1 MRAIPLLLLLI
12 LCSLINQLGARETT
26 ISNNDGLNIEQLQTN
41 ELLKKH
47 PFDKGIKSAEHESTL
62 FKLTI
67 RNMRQEGINQYPPR
81 NEDNKVV
88 MEKLNLP
95 AGSIAENTP
104 DCNSATVNYYRTYGN
119 KESAQ
124 SVISRCQKKLEKN
137 NFETLSYAAKFIPS
151 VVYLRSS
158 LEACTG
164 FLISNTTV
172 VTAAHC
178 NVDTAYFSN
187 GESRK
192 VSKQN
197 GRVCFQTEGSYCD
210 YAVLTVD
217 KVNISS
223 PSVLWQQADVNDELW
238 IPGVAITSLETIPD
252 RYSAS
257 TMSATDN
264 QQNKS
269 CKVVFINDN
278 CLIHLCTV
286 LQGFSGAP
294 IVNVTKSKK
303 EKSVVISGMHIS
315 SEQTLSKKMCKL
327 DTEKLLANY
336 AVPKSKLPF

>member
-1 MRAIPLLLLLI
+1 MRAILPLLLLM
-12 LCSLINQLGARETT
+12 LCSIINQVGARETA
-26 ISNNDGLNIEQLQTN
+26 IVSNDGLNIEQLQTDD
-41 ELLKKH
+41 LLKKH

-67 RNMRQEGINQYPPR
+67 RNMQQEGINQYPTR
-81 NEDNKVV
+81 NEDNKIV
-88 MEKLNLP
+88 MEKLHLP
-95 AGSIAENTP
+95 PGGIAENTP
-104 DCNSATVNYYRTYGN
+104 DCNSATVNYYRTYGD

-137 NFETLSYAAKFIPS
+137 NVETFPYAAKFIPS

-158 LEACTG
+158 LEACSG
-164 FLISNTTV
+164 FLINNTTV

-197 GRVCFQTEGSYCD
+197 GKVCFQTEGSYCD
-210 YAVLTVD
+210 YAVLTID
-217 KVNISS
+217 KVNIAS
-223 PSVLWQQADVNDELW
+223 PPVQWQQADVNDELW
-238 IPGVAITSLETIPD
+238 IPGVAISSPEKIPD
-252 RYSAS
+252 NYQAS
-257 TMSATDN
+257 NMAATDN

-269 CKVVFINDN
+269 CKVVYINDN

-294 IVNVTKSKK
+294 IVNVTKSKT
-303 EKSVVISGMHIS
+303 EKSVVISGIHIS
-315 SEQTLSKKMCKL
+315 SEQTLSKNMCKL
-327 DTEKLLANY
+327 NIEKLLANY

>member
-1 MRAIPLLLLLI
+1 MRAIPSLLLLI
-12 LCSLINQLGARETT
+12 LCSLIKQVDARETST
-26 ISNNDGLNIEQLQTN
+26 LGNNRLDIEQYQN
-41 ELLKKH
+41 DDLLKKH
-47 PFDKGIKSAEHESTL
+47 PFAKGIKSAEHESIL
-62 FKLTI
+62 FNLSI
-67 RNMRQEGINQYPPR
+67 RDMQQEGINQYPTR
-81 NEDNKVV
+81 NEDNKYVI
-88 MEKLNLP
+88 EKLKLP
-95 AGSIAENTP
+95 ASSIAENTP
-104 DCNSATVNYYRTYGN
+104 ACDSATADFYRTRGN

-124 SVISRCQKKLEKN
+124 LVITRCQKKLEKN
-137 NFETLSYAAKFIPS
+137 NVETFPYAAKFIPS

-164 FLISNTTV
+164 FLINTTTV

-197 GRVCFQTEGSYCD
+197 GKVCFKTEGSYCD
-210 YAVLTVD
+210 YAALTID
-217 KVNISS
+217 KIDVAS
-223 PSVLWQQADVNDELW
+223 PPLQWQQADVNDELW
-238 IPGVAITSLETIPD
+238 IAGVAISSLETIPD
-252 RYSAS
+252 RYPTSNMA
-257 TMSATDN
+257 ATDN

-269 CKVVFINDN
+269 CKVVYINDN

-286 LQGFSGAP
+286 LEGFSGAP

-303 EKSVVISGMHIS
+303 ENSVVISGIHIS
-315 SEQTLSKKMCKL
+315 SKQTLSKEMCKL

>member
-1 MRAIPLLLLLI
+1 MRAIPSLLLLI
-12 LCSLINQLGARETT
+12 LCSLIKQVDARETST
-26 ISNNDGLNIEQLQTN
+26 LGNSRLDIEQYQN
-41 ELLKKH
+41 DDLLKKH
-47 PFDKGIKSAEHESTL
+47 SFAKGIKSAEHESIL
-62 FKLTI
+62 FNLSI
-67 RNMRQEGINQYPPR
+67 RDMQQEGINQYPTR
-81 NEDNKVV
+81 NEDNKYVI
-88 MEKLNLP
+88 EKLKLP
-95 AGSIAENTP
+95 ASSIAENTP
-104 DCNSATVNYYRTYGN
+104 DCDSATADFYRTRGN

-124 SVISRCQKKLEKN
+124 LVITRCQKKLEKN
-137 NFETLSYAAKFIPS
+137 NVETFPYAAKFIPS

-164 FLISNTTV
+164 FLINTTTV

-197 GRVCFQTEGSYCD
+197 GKVCFKTEGSYCD
-210 YAVLTVD
+210 YAALTID
-217 KVNISS
+217 KIDIAS
-223 PSVLWQQADVNDELW
+223 PPLQWQQADVNDELW
-238 IPGVAITSLETIPD
+238 IPGVAISSLETIPD
-252 RYSAS
+252 RYPTSNMA
-257 TMSATDN
+257 ATDN

-269 CKVVFINDN
+269 CKVVYINDN

-286 LQGFSGAP
+286 LEGFSGAP

-303 EKSVVISGMHIS
+303 ENSVVISGIHIS
-315 SEQTLSKKMCKL
+315 SKQTLSKEMCKL